1 MKVRDAKGRVP
12 VQIDSDATV
21 ADAARLMDRFGVGA
35 VVVVDSQSR
44 QPAGIVTDR
53 DVVVRGVARGVASDA
68 RVDSIMSTDI
78 VCIGADDDVREAYKV
93 FAAYPFRRVPVIDGD
108 EFVGMLTVDDLLV
121 YLSCSLESLVG
132 DLGELTHS
140 VSSQLAA
147 ARPVPTPPVP
157 AGPA

>member
-78 VCIGADDDVREAYKV
+78 VCISADDDVREAYKV

-140 VSSQLAA
+140 VSSQLSA

-157 AGPA
+157 AGPG